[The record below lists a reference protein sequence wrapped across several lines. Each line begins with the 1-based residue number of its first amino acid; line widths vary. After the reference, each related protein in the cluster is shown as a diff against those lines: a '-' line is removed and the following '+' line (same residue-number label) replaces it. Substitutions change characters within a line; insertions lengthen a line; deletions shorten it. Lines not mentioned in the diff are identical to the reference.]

1 MGRLNN
7 RVAIV
12 TGASSGIG
20 RAIAIGFARE
30 GARVV
35 CADIRKAARPEG
47 YETDRQQ
54 DTDEVISANSGD
66 ALFMRADVTRGQ
78 DMADLVKSAV
88 DRYGRLDIMVNN
100 AGIFTRLAPIHEKTE
115 EEYDFTM
122 NVNAKGVWNGCQQ
135 AIRQF
140 LRQGDGGKIINIV
153 SIAGIIGLAN
163 EPAYCASKGAA
174 ANLTRQLAI
183 DYGPHRINVN
193 AICPNF
199 LTTAMCRPYH
209 DDAAIRSVVEEAT
222 PLRRWGTPEEIVGP
236 AVFLA
241 SRDADYVTGSMLIVD
256 GGYTAR

>member
-1 MGRLNN
+1 MSRLENK
-7 RVAIV
+7 VAIV

-30 GARVV
+30 GARVI

-47 YETDRQQ
+47 FEEDRHQ
-54 DTDEVISANSGD
+54 DTDEVIRAHGGQ
-66 ALFMRADVTRGQ
+66 ALFVQTDVTVAQ
-78 DMADLVKSAV
+78 EMANLVTRAV
-88 DRYGRLDIMVNN
+88 EHYGRLDIMVNN
-100 AGIFTRLAPIHEKTE
+100 AGVFTRLAPIHEKTE

-140 LRQGDGGKIINIV
+140 LRQGDGGRIINIV
-153 SIAGIIGLAN
+153 SIAGIVGLAN
-163 EPAYCASKGAA
+163 EPAYCAAKGAA

-199 LTTAMCRPYH
+199 LTTAMCRPYYS
-209 DDAAIRSVVEEAT
+209 DATIRTMVEEAT
-222 PLRRWGTPEEIVGP
+222 PLRRWGSPEEIVGP
-236 AVFLA
+236 AIFLA

>member
-1 MGRLNN
+1 MSRLNHK
-7 RVAIV
+7 VAIV

-35 CADIRKAARPEG
+35 CSDIRKDARPEG

-66 ALFMRADVTRGQ
+66 ALFVRADVTRGQ
-78 DMADLVKSAV
+78 DMADLLKSAV

-100 AGIFTRLAPIHEKTE
+100 AGVFTRLAPIHEKTE

-199 LTTAMCRPYH
+199 LTTAMCRPYYT
-209 DDAAIRSVVEEAT
+209 DASVRTMVEEAT

>member
-1 MGRLNN
+1 MGRLDN

-35 CADIRKAARPEG
+35 CSDIRKDARPEG

-153 SIAGIIGLAN
+153 SIAGLIGLAN

>member
-1 MGRLNN
+1 MGRLDHK
-7 RVAIV
+7 VTIV

-20 RAIAIGFARE
+20 RAVALGFARE

-35 CADIRKAARPEG
+35 CADLRKDARPEG
-47 YETDRQQ
+47 YEHDRQK
-54 DTDEVISANSGD
+54 DTDEVIRGNGRD
-66 ALFMRADVTRGQ
+66 ALFVRADVTRGQ

-88 DRYGRLDIMVNN
+88 EHYGRLDIMVNN
-100 AGIFTRLAPIHEKTE
+100 AGVFTRLAPIHEKTE

-183 DYGPHRINVN
+183 DYGPHRITVN

-199 LTTAMCRPYH
+199 LTTAMCRPYYT
-209 DDAAIRSVVEEAT
+209 DAAIRTTVEEAS
-222 PLRRWGTPEEIVGP
+222 PLRRCGTPEGIVGP

-241 SRDADYVTGSMLIVD
+241 SADADYVTGSMLIVD

>member
-1 MGRLNN
+1 MGRLDNK
-7 RVAIV
+7 VAIV

-30 GARVV
+30 GAQVV
-35 CADIRKAARPEG
+35 CSDIRKDARPEG
-47 YETDRQQ
+47 YETDRQK
-54 DTDEVISANSGD
+54 DTDEVIRENSGE
-66 ALFMRADVTRGQ
+66 ALFVRADVTKAQ
-78 DMADLVKSAV
+78 EMADLVKSAV
-88 DRYGRLDIMVNN
+88 DRYSRLDIMVNN
-100 AGIFTRLAPIHEKTE
+100 AGVFTRLAPIHEKTE

-122 NVNAKGVWNGCQQ
+122 NVNVKGVWNGCQQ

-183 DYGPHRINVN
+183 DYGPHCINVN

-199 LTTAMCRPYH
+199 LTTAMCRPYYG
-209 DDAAIRSVVEEAT
+209 DASIRTMVEEAT

-241 SRDADYVTGSMLIVD
+241 SKDADYVTGSMLIVD

>member
-1 MGRLNN
+1 MGRLEHK
-7 RVAIV
+7 VAIV

-30 GARVV
+30 RARVV
-35 CADIRKAARPEG
+35 CADIRKDARPEG
-47 YETDRQQ
+47 YEQDRQK
-54 DTDEVISANSGD
+54 DTDDVIRENGGD
-66 ALFMRADVTRGQ
+66 ALFVRADVTRGQ
-78 DMADLVKSAV
+78 DVANLVKSAV
-88 DRYGRLDIMVNN
+88 DQYGRLDIMVNN
-100 AGIFTRLAPIHEKTE
+100 AGVFTRLAPIHEKTE

-199 LTTAMCRPYH
+199 LPTAMCRPYYT
-209 DDAAIRSVVEEAT
+209 DASIRTTVEEAT
-222 PLRRWGTPEEIVGP
+222 PLQRWGTPEEIVGP

-241 SRDADYVTGSMLIVD
+241 SDDADYVTGSMLIVD

>member
-1 MGRLNN
+1 MNRLENK
-7 RVAIV
+7 VAIV

-30 GARVV
+30 GARVI

-47 YETDRQQ
+47 FEEDRHQ
-54 DTDEVISANSGD
+54 DTDEVIRAHGGQ
-66 ALFMRADVTRGQ
+66 ALFVQTDVTVAQ
-78 DMADLVKSAV
+78 EMANLVTRAV
-88 DRYGRLDIMVNN
+88 EHYGRLDIMVNN
-100 AGIFTRLAPIHEKTE
+100 AGVFTRLAPIHEKTE

-140 LRQGDGGKIINIV
+140 LRQGDGGRIINIV
-153 SIAGIIGLAN
+153 SIAGIVGLAN
-163 EPAYCASKGAA
+163 EPAYCAAKGAA

-199 LTTAMCRPYH
+199 LTTAMCRPYYS
-209 DDAAIRSVVEEAT
+209 DATIRTMVEEAT
-222 PLRRWGTPEEIVGP
+222 PLRRWGSPEEIVGP
-236 AVFLA
+236 AIFLA

>member
-1 MGRLNN
+1 MGRLDNK
-7 RVAIV
+7 VAII

-30 GARVV
+30 GVRVV
-35 CADIRKAARPEG
+35 CSDIRKDARPEG
-47 YETDRQQ
+47 YETDRQK
-54 DTDEVISANSGD
+54 DTDEVIRAGGGD
-66 ALFMRADVTRGQ
+66 ALFVRADVTRGQ

-100 AGIFTRLAPIHEKTE
+100 AGVFTRLAPIHEKTE

-153 SIAGIIGLAN
+153 SIAGVIGLAN

-209 DDAAIRSVVEEAT
+209 NDSSIRTMVEEAT

-241 SRDADYVTGSMLIVD
+241 SADADYVTGSMLIVD

>member
-1 MGRLNN
+1 MGRLDN

-35 CADIRKAARPEG
+35 CSDIHKDARPEG

-54 DTDEVISANSGD
+54 DTDEVIRANSGD
-66 ALFMRADVTRGQ
+66 ALFVRADVTRGQ
-78 DMADLVKSAV
+78 DMADLVESAV

-100 AGIFTRLAPIHEKTE
+100 AGVFTRLAPIHEKTE

-183 DYGPHRINVN
+183 DYGPHRITVN

-209 DDAAIRSVVEEAT
+209 DDAAIRTMVEEAT
-222 PLRRWGTPEEIVGP
+222 PLRRWGTPEEIIGP

>member
-1 MGRLNN
+1 MGRLDNK
-7 RVAIV
+7 VAII

-30 GARVV
+30 GVRVV
-35 CADIRKAARPEG
+35 CSDIRKDARPEG
-47 YETDRQQ
+47 YETDRQK
-54 DTDEVISANSGD
+54 DTDEVIRAGGGD
-66 ALFMRADVTRGQ
+66 ALFVRADVTRGQ
-78 DMADLVKSAV
+78 DMADLVKNAV

-100 AGIFTRLAPIHEKTE
+100 AGVFTRLAPIHEKTE

-209 DDAAIRSVVEEAT
+209 NDSSIRTMVEEAT

-241 SRDADYVTGSMLIVD
+241 SADADYVTGSMLIVD

>member
-1 MGRLNN
+1 MGRLDHK
-7 RVAIV
+7 VAIV

-35 CADIRKAARPEG
+35 CSDIRKDARPEG

-66 ALFMRADVTRGQ
+66 ALFVRADVTRGQ
-78 DMADLVKSAV
+78 DMADLLKSAV

-100 AGIFTRLAPIHEKTE
+100 AGVFTRLAPIHEKTE

-199 LTTAMCRPYH
+199 LTTAMCRPYYT
-209 DDAAIRSVVEEAT
+209 DASVRTMVEEAT

>member
-1 MGRLNN
+1 MGRLD
-7 RVAIV
+7 RKIAIV

-20 RAIAIGFARE
+20 RAIALGFARE

-35 CADIRKAARPEG
+35 CSDIRKDARPEG
-47 YETDRQQ
+47 YEEDRQK
-54 DTDEVISANSGD
+54 DTDEVIRGNGGD
-66 ALFMRADVTRGQ
+66 SLFVRADVTRGQ
-78 DMADLVKSAV
+78 DMANLVKGAV
-88 DRYGRLDIMVNN
+88 EQYGRLDIVVNN
-100 AGIFTRLAPIHEKTE
+100 AGVFTRLAPIHEKTE

-135 AIRQF
+135 AIQQF

-199 LTTAMCRPYH
+199 LTTAMCRPYYA
-209 DDAAIRSVVEEAT
+209 DAAIRSTVEEAT

-236 AVFLA
+236 AIFLA
-241 SRDADYVTGSMLIVD
+241 SADADYVTGSMLIVD

>member
-1 MGRLNN
+1 MGRLDH

-20 RAIAIGFARE
+20 RAIALGFARE

-35 CADIRKAARPEG
+35 CADIRKDARPEG
-47 YETDRQQ
+47 YEEDRQK
-54 DTDEVISANSGD
+54 DTDEMIRGNGGA
-66 ALFMRADVTRGQ
+66 ALFVRADVIRGQ
-78 DMADLVKSAV
+78 DMANLVQSAV
-88 DRYGRLDIMVNN
+88 EQYGRLDIMVNN
-100 AGIFTRLAPIHEKTE
+100 AGVFTRLAPIHEKTE

-153 SIAGIIGLAN
+153 SIAGIVGLAN

-199 LTTAMCRPYH
+199 LTTAMCRPYYT
-209 DDAAIRSVVEEAT
+209 DASIRTTVEEAT

-241 SRDADYVTGSMLIVD
+241 SADADYVTGSMLIVD

>member
-1 MGRLNN
+1 MRRLEGK
-7 RVAIV
+7 VAIV

-20 RAIAIGFARE
+20 RAIAVGFARE

-35 CADIRKAARPEG
+35 CADLRKDARPEG
-47 YETDRQQ
+47 YEADREK
-54 DTDEVISANSGD
+54 DTDEVIRDNGGEAF
-66 ALFMRADVTRGQ
+66 FMRADVTVGKEV
-78 DMADLVKSAV
+78 ANLVTTMV
-88 DRYGRLDIMVNN
+88 ECYGRLDIMVNN
-100 AGIFTRLAPIHEKTE
+100 AGVFTRLAPIHEKTE

-140 LRQGDGGKIINIV
+140 LRQGDGGKIINLV
-153 SIAGIIGLAN
+153 SIAGIIGLPN

-183 DYGPHRINVN
+183 DYGPHRITVN

-209 DDAAIRSVVEEAT
+209 SDAAMRALVEEAT
-222 PLRRWGTPEEIVGP
+222 PLRRWGAPEEIVGP
-236 AVFLA
+236 AIFLA
-241 SRDADYVTGSMLIVD
+241 SREADYVTGSMLIVD

>member
-1 MGRLNN
+1 MGRLDGK
-7 RVAIV
+7 VAIV

-30 GARVV
+30 GAQVV
-35 CADIRKAARPEG
+35 CADIRKDARPEG
-47 YETDRQQ
+47 YEEDRQK
-54 DTDEVISANSGD
+54 DTDAVISANGGE
-66 ALFMRADVTRGQ
+66 ALFVKADVTRAQ
-78 DMADLVKSAV
+78 DTANLVKSTV
-88 DRYGRLDIMVNN
+88 ERYGRVDIMVNN
-100 AGIFTRLAPIHEKTE
+100 AGVFTRLAPIHEKTE

-153 SIAGIIGLAN
+153 SIAGIIGLPN

-183 DYGPHRINVN
+183 DYGPHRITVN

-209 DDAAIRSVVEEAT
+209 SDTSIRAMVEEAT

-241 SRDADYVTGSMLIVD
+241 SKDADYVTGSMLIVD

>member
-1 MGRLNN
+1 MGRLDNK
-7 RVAIV
+7 VAIV

-35 CADIRKAARPEG
+35 CSDIRKDARPEG

-54 DTDEVISANSGD
+54 DTDEVIRANSGE
-66 ALFMRADVTRGQ
+66 ALFVRADVAIGQ
-78 DMADLVKSAV
+78 DVANLVKSTV
-88 DRYGRLDIMVNN
+88 ERYGWLDIMVNN
-100 AGIFTRLAPIHEKTE
+100 AGVFTRLAPIHEKTE

-140 LRQGDGGKIINIV
+140 LRQGNGGKIINIV

-199 LTTAMCRPYH
+199 LTTAMCRPYYT
-209 DDAAIRSVVEEAT
+209 DASIRTMVEEAT
-222 PLRRWGTPEEIVGP
+222 PLQRWGTPEEIVGP